1 MRYLKT
7 KRLQAGQAFIGKLI
21 RQNEASKVIYLPS
34 IGESPTK
41 VSTEQEVPPNV
52 KAKAESRGLKQGDV
66 ALDHVIDK
74 LALEVPWSYN
84 TKLHGSA
91 NAS

>member
-7 KRLQAGQAFIGKLI
+7 KRLQAGQAFIGKLV